1 MHLQFSEQT
10 PFTYRYLLEWR
21 VEQMETVML
30 DGYFDLD
37 GLSGQ
42 EMKDKNKRLL
52 AVKAALEIAKASVAS
67 SDAAAHSRVNDDIQY
82 VADGLEV
89 LVDAIQNVLSK

>member
-1 MHLQFSEQT
+1 
-10 PFTYRYLLEWR
+10 
-21 VEQMETVML
+21 ML